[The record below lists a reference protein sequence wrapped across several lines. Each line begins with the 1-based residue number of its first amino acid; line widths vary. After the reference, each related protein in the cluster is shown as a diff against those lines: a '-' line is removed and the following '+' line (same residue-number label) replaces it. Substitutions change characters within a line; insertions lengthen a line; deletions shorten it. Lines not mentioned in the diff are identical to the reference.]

1 MPTAETEEGARYCLD
16 RVRRFDR
23 DRYLT
28 ALFAPAARR
37 ADLLA
42 LYAFNVE
49 VAGIRELIRE
59 PMMGRVRLQW
69 WRDAIAEIYAGSER
83 RHQVV
88 GALAAAVRRRGLTR
102 HHFDRLLDAR
112 EQDMSADAPADLPA
126 LVAYADATAG
136 SLGLL
141 AVEILGAPGM
151 PPRASPDVAA
161 AAGAWTA
168 HALAGL
174 LRAVPYHARR
184 HRIYLP
190 QALLAE
196 HGVAPHDL
204 LDLRPGPGLPAVA
217 RDVASAAERSLED
230 ARRVVPRPPRLLASA
245 FLPATL
251 ARADLAQLRRAN
263 YDLFDPRLTQTGP
276 GRIWRLLWA
285 SMRRGWIDTARRSVS
300 STP

>member
-1 MPTAETEEGARYCLD
+1 MAAASTGDGGNYCLD
-16 RVRRFDR
+16 QVRRFDR

-37 ADLLA
+37 DELLA

-49 VAGIRELIRE
+49 VARIRELIRE

-88 GALAAAVRRRGLTR
+88 QALAAVVRRHGLSR
-102 HHFDRLLDAR
+102 DHFDRLLDAR

-141 AVEILGAPGM
+141 AVEILDAPGTR
-151 PPRASPDVAA
+151 PPRAGPDVAIAAA

-168 HALAGL
+168 HAIIGL
-174 LRAVPYHARR
+174 LRAVPYHARN

-196 HGVAPHDL
+196 HQVVPHEL
-204 LDLRPGPGLPAVA
+204 LDLRPGPGLAGVARAVA
-217 RDVASAAERSLED
+217 AEAERILDEP
-230 ARRVVPRPPRLLASA
+230 RRVIPRPPKPLASA
-245 FLPATL
+245 FLAGTL
-251 ARADLAQLRRAN
+251 ARADLRRLRRAN
-263 YDLFDPRLTQTGP
+263 YDLFDSRLQRPAPT
-276 GRIWRLLWA
+276 RIWRLLWITL
-285 SMRRGWIDTARRSVS
+285 RGRY
-300 STP
+300 